1 MLTVGIS
8 TMWPRRSSKRPRTL
22 SVYESILRGL
32 GVDPFIGG
40 VSCCDRSGGP
50 GTVAPV
56 SGQNGPQRPD
66 AAAGLLEVGHLLG
79 VAQPDLLAAVLR
91 VGIEGRPGNDRHA
104 RTIENDAGRLLAVL
118 EAEVAEIGQ
127 HVIRPLRRGGGHA
140 GLAASRGGRFARG
153 PVNTAQIRAPPPRPG
168 KHRHRNKM
176 PGPP

>member
-56 SGQNGPQRPD
+56 SGQNGLQRPD
-66 AAAGLLEVGHLLG
+66 AAAGLLELRHHLR
-79 VAQPDLLAAVLR
+79 VAQSDLFPAVLP
-91 VGIEGRPGNDRHA
+91 VGVDGSSRNDGPV
-104 RTIENDAGRLLAVL
+104 RTIDPDA
-118 EAEVAEIGQ
+118 
-127 HVIRPLRRGGGHA
+127 
-140 GLAASRGGRFARG
+140 S
-153 PVNTAQIRAPPPRPG
+153 
-168 KHRHRNKM
+168 
-176 PGPP
+176 